1 MCALT
6 NNIPSILLA
15 TESLAPGNGGICRV
29 ARLMARVLAK
39 EHTQGLIRVEAVSL
53 SDNRQSVGLWPF
65 PVITCSKSRLHFV
78 WTVQNARWRHSHVIY
93 DFAGMAR
100 AHRVLGRNNQPYA
113 TWMHGIEVWEG
124 ARKEHLKSVHDANFL
139 FSNSAF
145 TRGRSDALHGGLSDA
160 KLCWLATEEDVAGPQ
175 RERPHGHTVMILG
188 RMDSSNAA
196 RYRRYKGHEQLIEC
210 WHEVVA
216 AVPDARLLIIGGGP
230 GKSEVMALAKA
241 SPAADS
247 IEFRG
252 FVPDS
257 AMAEVF
263 AESDVFAMPSR
274 GEGFGLVYI
283 EAMRNRLPV
292 IASKHD
298 AAPEVNIEGE
308 TGYNVDLDQPAQL
321 PERIIH
327 LLKNPDVARR
337 MGEAGQARWNQ
348 HFRFGAFR
356 DRFQPLLREWLG
368 RSQA

>member
-1 MCALT
+1 MSASANT
-6 NNIPSILLA
+6 VPSILIA
-15 TESLAPGNGGICRV
+15 SESLAPGNGGICRV
-29 ARLMARVLAK
+29 ARLMARVLAR

-53 SDNRQSVGLWPF
+53 TDDRQSAGLWPF
-65 PVITCSKSRLHFV
+65 SVTTCGKSRLRFV
-78 WTVQNARWRHSHVIY
+78 WAVQNARWKHSHVIY

-100 AHRVLGRNNQPYA
+100 AHRVLGPNRQPFA

-124 ARKEHLKSVHDANFL
+124 ARKEHLRSVQGADLL
-139 FSNSAF
+139 FTNSAF
-145 TRGRSDALHGGLSDA
+145 TRGRSDTLHGGLASA
-160 KLCWLATEEDVAGPQ
+160 KLCWLATEEDLPGPL
-175 RERPHGHTVMILG
+175 RERPPGNTVMILG

-216 AVPDARLLIIGGGP
+216 AVPDARLLIVGGGP
-230 GKSEVMALAKA
+230 GKQEVMALANS
-241 SPAADS
+241 SPAAAS

-252 FVPDS
+252 FVPDA
-257 AMAEVF
+257 AMSGVF

-321 PERIIH
+321 PARIIH
-327 LLKNPDVARR
+327 LLKNPTLARQ
-337 MGEAGQARWNQ
+337 MGEAGQARWNM
-348 HFRFGAFR
+348 HFRFSAFR
-356 DRFQPLLREWLG
+356 DRFRPLLWELLAKR
-368 RSQA
+368 